1 MASSILNA
9 GLDYASLYHTYA
21 GFRHRCDC
29 RRRVWSSILTADATR
44 VFVDTSVVIGRRP
57 EAKRDWAPLIA
68 ATVAGVIAMAAQT
81 LVVLLRPVTQDWRV
95 FLAAYVPFLALAIVV
110 QGRVRK

>member
-1 MASSILNA
+1 MRDFATGAIA
-9 GLDYASLYHTYA
+9 GA
-21 GFRHRCDC
+21 
-29 RRRVWSSILTADATR
+29 
-44 VFVDTSVVIGRRP
+44 VFGALFLPLMRLVFLWTLRVVIGRRP